1 MENVINK
8 EIFSNHLDNFK
19 LFPIGKG
26 YRLNDFKS
34 SISDE
39 DNEYDIFLKD
49 YAIDYEEKD
58 ISKTHLLIN
67 IKNGDIVSYITLLTG
82 SIKLKQTEIESHSIP
97 NFASYPSLKIAKL
110 AVDNDYKKKY
120 KGIGSTMIELAIG
133 FKEELNNIGVA
144 CRFLEVDADVE
155 NDRDVYKFYEKLGF
169 VKNSKYKEGRT
180 ISMRLED
187 TK

>member
-1 MENVINK
+1 M
-8 EIFSNHLDNFK
+8 
-19 LFPIGKG
+19 
-26 YRLNDFKS
+26 
-34 SISDE
+34 
-39 DNEYDIFLKD
+39 
-49 YAIDYEEKD
+49 
-58 ISKTHLLIN
+58 
-67 IKNGDIVSYITLLTG
+67 
-82 SIKLKQTEIESHSIP
+82 KQTERELHSIP

-110 AVDNDYKKKY
+110 AVDINYKKQY

-155 NDRDVYKFYEKLGF
+155 NDKNVYKFYEKLGF
-169 VKNSKYKEGRT
+169 VKNSIYKEGRT